1 MRAGRRGDRG
11 NSVWAGTVTSTEASQ
26 ILEFAI
32 SLPLLVVLVVGI
44 FDFGGAFN
52 LKHQLRNAVRQ
63 GARYASGLPISDITG
78 STTPASVVGA
88 WSVVDSYLVRSQIN
102 DCSLGSTS
110 PTPSASS
117 YVWTYNAAG
126 CPGPLIL
133 KIERAYVINAVINS
147 NSTDVI
153 CTRLSIVYPYQWHF
167 NRVIQL
173 LVPGTSYGGTLQI
186 AADAVMPNME

>member
-1 MRAGRRGDRG
+1 MWTRRCGDRG
-11 NSVWAGTVTSTEASQ
+11 NSVWAWMVTSTEASQ

-63 GARYASGLPISDITG
+63 GARYASSLPISDITG
-78 STTPASVVGA
+78 ATLPGSVGGA

-102 DCSLGSTS
+102 DCNLGSTA
-110 PTPSASS
+110 PTSASS

-153 CTRLSIVYPYQWHF
+153 CTRLSIVYPYPWHF